1 MPYIVVESQ
10 TVSFSL
16 ALRQIFVVV
25 SRAQT
30 KALIC
35 D

>member
-1 MPYIVVESQ
+1 MACVIAENQ

-25 SRAQT
+25 SRDQT
-30 KALIC
+30 KALVC